1 MMMLKTKNG
10 PLIPALR
17 FPEFENEKEWEE
29 KRFTKCFDFI
39 SNNSLSRDKL
49 SYEIGEIYNIH
60 YGDIHKIFSNQF
72 KLKHEKVPLILPV
85 YASARTMENKMVR
98 EGDLVIAD
106 ASEDIDGIGKGIAVI
121 DTAGEKI
128 VAGLHTIHARRTCN
142 CLYSSFAGYWLC
154 SLHYRKQVEREAQ
167 GAKVLGISSRK
178 VANFIIPIPTLL
190 EQQKIADCL
199 SSIDDLIGAE
209 SEKLEAYKKHKKGLM
224 QKLFPVEGKTIPAL
238 RFPEFRDSGA
248 WEERKLGEIADIKTG
263 TSNRQDSTTNGGQ
276 YVFFDRSQDIRT
288 SNNFL
293 FDSEAI
299 IIGGEGKKF
308 KPKYFCGKFDLH
320 QRAYATMN
328 FQASVGLFLYYCID
342 FFGDAYF
349 QSQAVGSTVKSLRLP
364 MFQTMPIS
372 LPPKDEQQKIAD
384 CLSSIDD
391 LITAQTEIIKQLSK
405 HKKGLMQKLFPSLKE
420 ENNE

>member
-17 FPEFENEKEWEE
+17 FPEFKDSGAWEE
-29 KRFTKCFDFI
+29 KELGQYLNYQQPTKYLVSNTNYKDIYKTPVLTAGKTFILGYTNELNNIFNDSLPVIIFDDFTTASKFVDFPFKAKSSAMKILSSTSGSDIRFMFELLQNINYEVANHERHWI
-39 SNNSLSRDKL
+39 SKFAPM
-49 SYEIGEIYNIH
+49 
-60 YGDIHKIFSNQF
+60 KIF
-72 KLKHEKVPLILPV
+72 L
-85 YASARTMENKMVR
+85 
-98 EGDLVIAD
+98 
-106 ASEDIDGIGKGIAVI
+106 
-121 DTAGEKI
+121 
-128 VAGLHTIHARRTCN
+128 
-142 CLYSSFAGYWLC
+142 
-154 SLHYRKQVEREAQ
+154 
-167 GAKVLGISSRK
+167 
-178 VANFIIPIPTLL
+178 PTLP
-190 EQQKIADCL
+190 EQEKIADCL

-209 SEKLEAYKKHKKGLM
+209 SEKLEAYKEHKKGLM